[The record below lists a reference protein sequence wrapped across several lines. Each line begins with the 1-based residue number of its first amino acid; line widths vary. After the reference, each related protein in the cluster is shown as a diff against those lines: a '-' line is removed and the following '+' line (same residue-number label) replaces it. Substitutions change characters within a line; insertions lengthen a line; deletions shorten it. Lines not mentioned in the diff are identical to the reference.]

1 MYQKNAF
8 ECPCFYFT
16 LQSRLDLDL
25 DLLLAQSV
33 QFSKIAKNSNID
45 FCQLFSHW
53 KEALSLSRS
62 WNKKWGHRARFC
74 SRAAESA
81 HQLYFLQFLREDW
94 DEFQNGIY
102 AKGGRKHW
110 NICFPRIYIEIS
122 QLRYS
127 VIEMVL
133 KWNLKWFNTTLIST
147 TRVSV
152 RKMNSATR
160 VPLTL
165 RTFPTHWVSSWPET
179 TTIEKPNNI
188 SPADFS
194 PPNFVSWMMF
204 LQTLFSRGP
213 YCYAQWGMRSV
224 IPANHLKRGQF

>member
-16 LQSRLDLDL
+16 LQSRLDLDF

-53 KEALSLSRS
+53 KEALSLSKS
-62 WNKKWGHRARFC
+62 WNMKWGHRARFC

-102 AKGGRKHW
+102 AEGGRKHW
-110 NICFPRIYIEIS
+110 NICFLRIYIEIS

-133 KWNLKWFNTTLIST
+133 KWNLKWFNTTLTST
-147 TRVSV
+147 TV
-152 RKMNSATR
+152 RWGR
-160 VPLTL
+160 WTL
-165 RTFPTHWVSSWPET
+165 QHAYHLRYAHSQHIESHRGQKQPQLRSPITFLRLISLRRTSFHEWCFFRPFFHGGH
-179 TTIEKPNNI
+179 I
-188 SPADFS
+188 A
-194 PPNFVSWMMF
+194 
-204 LQTLFSRGP
+204 
-213 YCYAQWGMRSV
+213 MRSEGCAV
-224 IPANHLKRGQF
+224 